1 MLHHCVLHYSIKVQ
15 GRNSSFVRE
24 VQKESFVHLPISF
37 IYEGTLVRRPTG
49 DGQQERKKK
58 EIGTKVVKKE
68 NESPLSHNFCQLIEI
83 SHDKQDRTTQK
94 YTVLIEDGFN

>member
-1 MLHHCVLHYSIKVQ
+1 MGNK
-15 GRNSSFVRE
+15 RE
-24 VQKESFVHLPISF
+24 
-37 IYEGTLVRRPTG
+37 
-49 DGQQERKKK
+49 KKT